1 MATSEHGTEHPGG
14 RPYVAALVALLGLTG
29 LSFGLHF
36 AGLGALGPAAALAI
50 AAAKVLV
57 VATVFMHLRQA
68 RAATRL
74 IGLVTVLFV
83 TILCLGILADVAL
96 R

>member
-1 MATSEHGTEHPGG
+1 MEPSENRTEQPGG
-14 RPYVAALVALLGLTG
+14 RPYVVALVALLALTG

-36 AGLGALGPAAALAI
+36 AGLGALGPAAALGI

-57 VATVFMHLRQA
+57 VATVFMHLRHA
-68 RAATRL
+68 HTATRL
-74 IGLVTVLFV
+74 VGLVTALYVA
-83 TILCLGILADVAL
+83 ILCLGILADVGL